1 MDTNPSFKQKNY
13 QNRPALKQMNMGGE
27 LVFIEPN
34 DLGKAKKDPNVWRI
48 ICRGELDRFIEAC
61 IVGSDRK
68 LE

>member
-1 MDTNPSFKQKNY
+1 
-13 QNRPALKQMNMGGE
+13 MGGE